1 MSKGISLPM
10 GIITSSYSTCEDS
23 AVSVALKYSLMMIL
37 ESEYKYNQ
45 KTEFTKIKTARFHFI
60 LHNYIKLICFYCKK
74 NKTKRRE
81 LS

>member
-37 ESEYKYNQ
+37 ESECKYNQ
-45 KTEFTKIKTARFHFI
+45 KQDFVLYSIII
-60 LHNYIKLICFYCKK
+60 L
-74 NKTKRRE
+74 
-81 LS
+81 S